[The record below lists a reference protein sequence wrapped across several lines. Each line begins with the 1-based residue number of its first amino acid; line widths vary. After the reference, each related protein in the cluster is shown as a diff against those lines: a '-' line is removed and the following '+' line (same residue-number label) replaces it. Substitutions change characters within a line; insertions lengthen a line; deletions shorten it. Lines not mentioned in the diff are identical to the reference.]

1 MKTVWVRHGQSEY
14 NAQDIATGWHDP
26 ELTELGCQQALKI
39 AEKLSKKY
47 LEIAE
52 IYSSDLR
59 RSHNTAKIIVDNTPW
74 FHDIK
79 VTPAIRERDYGD
91 WSGKNK
97 DQLREELGND
107 SFLAVRRGWSAN
119 PNNGESLKDT
129 AGRVAGFLKEL
140 EESTLPHIIVCHG
153 NTIRAASV
161 VLGYN
166 TADNISDWQIN
177 IGDIIEWDY

>member
-14 NAQDIATGWHDP
+14 NVQDIATGWHDP
-26 ELTELGCQQALKI
+26 ELTELGCQQALEI

-59 RSHNTAKIIVDNTPW
+59 RSYNTAKIIVDNTSW
-74 FHDIK
+74 GCDIK
-79 VTPAIRERDYGD
+79 ITPEIRERDYGD
-91 WSGKNK
+91 WSGKSK
-97 DQLREELGND
+97 DQLRKELGEEL
-107 SFLAVRRGWSAN
+107 FLAIRRGWYIG

-140 EESTLPHIIVCHG
+140 KESTLPHIIVCHG
-153 NTIRAASV
+153 NTIRAVSV
-161 VLGYN
+161 VLGYSTPDSILN
-166 TADNISDWQIN
+166 WQIN
-177 IGDIIEWDY
+177 TGDIVEWDY

>member
-14 NAQDIATGWHDP
+14 NAQDKATGWHDP
-26 ELTELGCQQALKI
+26 ELTELGYQQALEI
-39 AEKLSKKY
+39 AEKLSKRY

-52 IYSSDLR
+52 MYSSDLR
-59 RSHNTAKIIVDNTPW
+59 RSYNTAKIIIDNTPW

-97 DQLREELGND
+97 EQLREELGD
-107 SFLAVRRGWSAN
+107 DLFLAIRRGWSAN

-140 EESTLPHIIVCHG
+140 EENALPHIIVCHG

-161 VLGYN
+161 VLGYRTTN
-166 TADNISDWQIN
+166 DIANWQIN
-177 IGDIIEWDY
+177 VGDIVEWEY

>member
-14 NAQDIATGWHDP
+14 NVQDIATGWHDP
-26 ELTELGCQQALKI
+26 ELTELGCQQALEI
-39 AEKLSKKY
+39 AEKLSNKY

-59 RSHNTAKIIVDNTPW
+59 RSYNTAKIIVDNT
-74 FHDIK
+74 
-79 VTPAIRERDYGD
+79 
-91 WSGKNK
+91 
-97 DQLREELGND
+97 
-107 SFLAVRRGWSAN
+107 FLAIRRGWYIG

-140 EESTLPHIIVCHG
+140 KESTLPHIIVCHG

-166 TADNISDWQIN
+166 TPDSILSWQVN
-177 IGDIIEWDY
+177 TGDIVEWDY